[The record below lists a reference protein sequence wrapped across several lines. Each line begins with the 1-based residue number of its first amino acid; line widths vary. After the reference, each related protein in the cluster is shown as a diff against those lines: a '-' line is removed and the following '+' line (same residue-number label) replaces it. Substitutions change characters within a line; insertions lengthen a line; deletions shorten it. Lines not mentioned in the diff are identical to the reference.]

1 MKSIIFIFFIIS
13 NTALTYADTTNNY
26 IKNYDIHKQKLIKRK
41 LLLNSFE
48 KCEEYINNSSVELFL
63 NCNASKLNKK
73 KVNKYHFKLKSR

>member
-1 MKSIIFIFFIIS
+1 MKILICIIFIIL
-13 NTALTYADTTNNY
+13 NTSLIYADATDNDIN
-26 IKNYDIHKQKLIKRK
+26 NYDIHKQKLIKRK

-73 KVNKYHFKLKSR
+73 KVNK

>member
-1 MKSIIFIFFIIS
+1 MFFIIS
-13 NTALTYADTTNNY
+13 NTSLTCAGTNNND

-73 KVNKYHFKLKSR
+73 KVNK

>member
-1 MKSIIFIFFIIS
+1 MIVLIYIFFIIL
-13 NTALTYADTTNNY
+13 NTSLIYADTTDND
-26 IKNYDIHKQKLIKRK
+26 IKNYDIHKKKLIKRK

-73 KVNKYHFKLKSR
+73 KVNK

>member
-1 MKSIIFIFFIIS
+1 MKSLIFMFFIIS
-13 NTALTYADTTNNY
+13 NTSLIYADTNNND

-63 NCNASKLNKK
+63 NCNGNKLNKK
-73 KVNKYHFKLKSR
+73 KINK

>member
-1 MKSIIFIFFIIS
+1 VKSVIFIFFIIS
-13 NTALTYADTTNNY
+13 NTSLTYADRNNND

-73 KVNKYHFKLKSR
+73 KVNK

>member
-1 MKSIIFIFFIIS
+1 MKSVILIFFIIS
-13 NTALTYADTTNNY
+13 NTSLTYENTNNND

-73 KVNKYHFKLKSR
+73 KVNK

>member
-1 MKSIIFIFFIIS
+1 MKSVIFIFFIIFNIS
-13 NTALTYADTTNNY
+13 LIYADTSNND

-73 KVNKYHFKLKSR
+73 KVNK

>member
-1 MKSIIFIFFIIS
+1 MKTVILIFFIIS
-13 NTALTYADTTNNY
+13 NTSLTYADTNNND

-63 NCNASKLNKK
+63 NCNGSKINKK
-73 KVNKYHFKLKSR
+73 KVNK

>member
-1 MKSIIFIFFIIS
+1 MKILICIIFIIL
-13 NTALTYADTTNNY
+13 NTSLTYGDATDSDIN
-26 IKNYDIHKQKLIKRK
+26 NYDIHKQKLIKRK

-73 KVNKYHFKLKSR
+73 KVNK